1 MQCDVDQVVASNMR
15 WSERPN
21 SNGMEQVKELL
32 TLLNCKRLDGV
43 IVVTNFIF

>member
-1 MQCDVDQVVASNMR
+1 MR